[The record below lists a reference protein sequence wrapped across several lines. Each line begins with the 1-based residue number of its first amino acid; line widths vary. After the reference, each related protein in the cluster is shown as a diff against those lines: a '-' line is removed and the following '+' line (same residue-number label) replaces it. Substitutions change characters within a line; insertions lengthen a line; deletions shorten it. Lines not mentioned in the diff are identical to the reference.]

1 MAIETV
7 QKQSAE
13 IACVDILRRHII
25 QGGLLP
31 GERITE
37 IPLAESLGVSRG
49 TLRVALS
56 QLVKENLVVKKPY
69 SGWMVAMI
77 DSQELSDLYYLR
89 AALESMAARIL
100 CETLTPADAA
110 TLRQKLLDYEHAVN
124 SDDFSTVVDKDYG
137 LHQVIVELTRN
148 KFIIDHYRLVS
159 QQTRLFVASTHRIS
173 VGGKKS
179 MENHRAIVEALL
191 RQDEDTAESLLR
203 LHSINEGRRLYKFLT
218 EGQVAAPAKRASK
231 PT

>member
-1 MAIETV
+1 MVIEAI

-13 IACVDILRRHII
+13 TACVDVLRRHII
-25 QGGLLP
+25 QGELLP

-37 IPLAESLGVSRG
+37 TPLSESLGVSRG

-56 QLVKENLVVKKPY
+56 QLVKENLVIKKPY

-77 DSQELSDLYYLR
+77 DSRELSDLYYLR

-110 TLRQKLLDYEHAVN
+110 TLRHKLRDYEHAVN
-124 SDDFSTVVDKDYG
+124 SDDFATVVDKDYG
-137 LHQVIVELTRN
+137 LHQAIIELTRN

-159 QQTRLFVASTHRIS
+159 QQIRLFVASTHRIS

-191 RQDEDTAESLLR
+191 RQDEDAAESLLR
-203 LHSINEGRRLYKFLT
+203 LHSINEGRRLHKFLT
-218 EGQVAAPAKRASK
+218 ERQATVPAKKGSK